1 MLAHTGWLSTVGQTS
16 ASEREPVWEEGRKQ
30 DRMVTMYLCWGTS
43 SVIPGLLCIGAPL
56 VICFICLYQLLGFDN
71 TGILSLGA
79 LKNSAASGD
88 SLQ

>member
-1 MLAHTGWLSTVGQTS
+1 
-16 ASEREPVWEEGRKQ
+16 
-30 DRMVTMYLCWGTS
+30 MVTMYPCWGTS
-43 SVIPGLLCIGAPL
+43 LVILLCIGAPL
-56 VICFICLYQLLGFDN
+56 VIYFICLYQLLGFDN